1 MKRAS
6 RFAITSIVI
15 VTGSLIGFGKFQAA
29 DTDTSPESLPRV
41 TSGLVVLYDFA
52 SPSGDVVKDRSRA
65 GGPIDLR
72 IADLKAVRRTA
83 GAIEVRGKTIIR
95 SDKPA
100 SRLIDAVRRSGEITI
115 EAWVR
120 PANTKQDGPTRMVTL
135 SKSTNER
142 NFTLGQDADHLEVR
156 LRTTKTTTNG
166 VPAVTTAS
174 KTVATRLMHVVYTH
188 DRAGRTT
195 VYLDGKRVLEKT
207 VAGLP
212 TNWNETYQLALANE
226 LSNDRP
232 WLGTFYLVA
241 IYNRDLSS
249 REVERNFKAGA
260 RASAVL
266 AENRPSPQVVHFETR
281 IAPLLAKHCLECH
294 DTNSKKGRLD
304 LSKKMAAFTGG
315 ESGKA
320 IIPGKLSASLLWESV
335 TSNEMPKKRPPL
347 SATEKADLK
356 QWIENGAVWSRPIID
371 PAIYTHEGGAGANW
385 VQRLTLAEYIETVR
399 ASVGIDI
406 GKEAQKILPPD
417 LRADGFSNT
426 AYNLGVDLK
435 HIDAYAKLAEMI
447 VSRMQPARFAA
458 NFSKRNQLDERS
470 MREVITRMGK
480 QLLRGPL
487 DSQEVDTYLNISKAV
502 AKIDGNFNEAMAY
515 IIEAMLQSPRFLY
528 RIENHRGD
536 GTAWP
541 VGEYELA
548 SRLSYILWGGPPDEE
563 LMRAAGAGQLSDR
576 RQLKV
581 QVQRMLKDP
590 RAVDR
595 SSQFLSEWLNLDR
608 LDNLKPDPKKFPN
621 WNPKLAADMRAETLA
636 FFEEIAWKQ
645 KRPLADLLN
654 AQVTFA
660 TPRLTT
666 HYGFAA
672 QGNGLTRYDVSKIPG
687 RGGLLTQ
694 GSLLTI
700 GGDNASMVT
709 RGLFVLHD
717 LLRGVVKDPPPCVD
731 TKPIPTKPGL
741 TQRGIAESR
750 IANTSCGGCH
760 SKFEPLAFGLEKFD
774 GLGSYSEKD
783 KHNNRL
789 HDDGA
794 ILFPGQAKPA
804 SYKSSSELM
813 NLLAESDRVAESL
826 TWKVTQFALG
836 RPLVAADAPILDTIH
851 ETARKAGGSYESLIT
866 AVVLSDLV
874 RKTRTETNP

>member
-406 GKEAQKILPPD
+406 GKEARKILPPD

-645 KRPLADLLN
+645 KRALADLLN

>member
-120 PANTKQDGPTRMVTL
+120 PANTKQDGPARMVTL

-406 GKEAQKILPPD
+406 GKEARKILPPD

-515 IIEAMLQSPRFLY
+515 IIEAILQSPRFLY

-789 HDDGA
+789 HDDGT

>member
-120 PANTKQDGPTRMVTL
+120 PANTKQDGPARMVTL

-406 GKEAQKILPPD
+406 GKEARKILPPD

>member
-120 PANTKQDGPTRMVTL
+120 PANTKQDGPARMVTL

-515 IIEAMLQSPRFLY
+515 IIEAILQSPRFLY

>member
-1 MKRAS
+1 MRRAS
-6 RFAITSIVI
+6 KFAVTCSVI
-15 VTGSLIGFGKFQAA
+15 VAGSLIGFGKFQAA
-29 DTDTSPESLPRV
+29 DTDDSSTNPPRV

-52 SPSGDVVKDRSRA
+52 SPSGDIVKDRSRA
-65 GGPIDLR
+65 GVPIDLR
-72 IADLKAVRRTA
+72 IADLKSVRRTA
-83 GAIEVRGKTIIR
+83 GAIEVRGKTVIR
-95 SDKPA
+95 SGKPA
-100 SRLIDAVRRSGEITI
+100 SRLINAVRRSGEITI

-120 PANTKQDGPTRMVTL
+120 PANTKQDGPARMVTL
-135 SKSTNER
+135 SKSANER

-156 LRTTKTTTNG
+156 LRTTRTTTNG

-174 KTVATRLMHVVYTH
+174 KTVATKLTHVVYTH

-241 IYNRDLSS
+241 IYNRDLSAG
-249 REVERNFKAGA
+249 EVERNFKAGA
-260 RASAVL
+260 RARAGL
-266 AENRPSPQVVHFETR
+266 AKNRPSPQVVHFETR

-294 DTNSKKGRLD
+294 DTNSKKGEFD

-347 SATEKADLK
+347 SVTEKADLK
-356 QWIENGAVWSRPIID
+356 QWIENGAVWSRPVID

-385 VQRLTLAEYIETVR
+385 VQRLTITEYIETVR
-399 ASVGIDI
+399 ASVGVDI
-406 GKEAQKILPPD
+406 SKDARKLLPPD

-458 NFSKRNQLDERS
+458 KFSKRNQLDERS
-470 MREVITRMGK
+470 MREIITRMGK

-487 DSQEVDTYLNISKAV
+487 DSQEVDTFLEISKAV

-563 LMRAAGAGQLSDR
+563 LMRAAEAGKLSDL

-590 RAVDR
+590 RVVDR

-608 LDNLKPDPKKFPN
+608 LDNLKPDPKKFPK
-621 WNPKLAADMRAETLA
+621 WNSQLAADMRAETLA
-636 FFEEIAWKQ
+636 FFKEIAWKQ
-645 KRPLADLLN
+645 KRPLTDLLN

-660 TPRLTT
+660 TPRLAT

-741 TQRGIAESR
+741 TQRGIAEAR

-760 SKFEPLAFGLEKFD
+760 SKFEPLAFGLERFD
-774 GLGSYSEKD
+774 GLGSYSVKD
-783 KHNNRL
+783 KHDNPL
-789 HDDGA
+789 HDDGT

-804 SYKSSSELM
+804 SYKSSAELM
-813 NLLAESDRVAESL
+813 NLLAESDRVAKSL
-826 TWKVTQFALG
+826 TWKVTQFAMG
-836 RPLVAADAPILDTIH
+836 RPLVAADAPILDKIH
-851 ETARKAGGSYESLIT
+851 ATARKAGGSYESLIT
-866 AVVLSDLV
+866 AIVLSDLV

>member
-120 PANTKQDGPTRMVTL
+120 PANTKQDGPARMVTL

-406 GKEAQKILPPD
+406 GKEARKILPPD

-515 IIEAMLQSPRFLY
+515 IIEAILQSPRFLY